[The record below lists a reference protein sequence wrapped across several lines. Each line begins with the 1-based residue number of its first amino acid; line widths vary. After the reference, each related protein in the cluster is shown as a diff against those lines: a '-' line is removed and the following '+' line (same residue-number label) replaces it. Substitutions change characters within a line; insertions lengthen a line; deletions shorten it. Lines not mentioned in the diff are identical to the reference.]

1 MDSTLELLIPIIA
14 IILVHSVVFGIS
26 YIYLRNRNRE
36 RMLMIEKGVDPSLFI
51 KKPNTF
57 IAVAL
62 KYGFLLAGLGLGF
75 LAGNLLD
82 TYTPLHQ
89 TPSYFGMILLFG
101 GGGLLAYYFLQ
112 KKNDKA
118 GN

>member
-1 MDSTLELLIPIIA
+1 
-14 IILVHSVVFGIS
+14 
-26 YIYLRNRNRE
+26 
-36 RMLMIEKGVDPSLFI
+36 
-51 KKPNTF
+51 
-57 IAVAL
+57 
-62 KYGFLLAGLGLGF
+62 LGLGF

-82 TYTPLHQ
+82 TFTPLNQ